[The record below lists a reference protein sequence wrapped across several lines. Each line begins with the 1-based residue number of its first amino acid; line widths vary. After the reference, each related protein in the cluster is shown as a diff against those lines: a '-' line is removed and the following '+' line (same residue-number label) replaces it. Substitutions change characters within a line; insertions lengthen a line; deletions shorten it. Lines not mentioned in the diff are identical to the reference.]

1 MQALYERLRVWQLAH
16 ELTLEIYKVTAT
28 FPSSEKYGLT
38 AQLRRAAAAVPTNI
52 VEGNA
57 RRHRREYIHYCLIAR
72 ASIAETKYLLRLSL
86 DLKLISLEKYESL
99 FAGYDEAGRMLQA
112 LINHLDR
119 SNP

>member
-38 AQLRRAAAAVPTNI
+38 AQLRRAAAAVPSDS
-52 VEGNA
+52 VAGNG

-72 ASIAETKYLLRLSL
+72 ASIAEVKYLLGLSL
-86 DLKLISLEKYESL
+86 DWGFLSAEGYTSL
-99 FAGYDEAGRMLQA
+99 FAGYNAV
-112 LINHLDR
+112 
-119 SNP
+119 

>member
-86 DLKLISLEKYESL
+86 DLGFLSAERYESL
-99 FAGYDEAGRMLQA
+99 FAGYNEVGKMLQA
-112 LINHLDR
+112 MINQLDH